1 MTTGATIKL
10 LRTAEGISQ
19 THLAERLGI
28 SRSYLCQVEKGAREP
43 SLALTKRTA
52 EDLGV
57 PLPLLVADDTET
69 NPELSDELRRLFADF
84 LSTKVKT
91 AGKRGEAQG
100 AERAALVSH
109 R

>member
-28 SRSYLCQVEKGAREP
+28 SRSYLCQVEKGVREP
-43 SLALTKRTA
+43 SLALIKRTA

-69 NPELSDELRRLFADF
+69 NPDLSDKLRRIFADF

-91 AGKRGEAQG
+91 SGKRGKAR
-100 AERAALVSH
+100 RAKTSALASLG
-109 R
+109 